1 MCDMGAHH
9 WSDERALSI
18 DVPDGLVAS
27 AH

>member
-9 WSDERALSI
+9 WSGERTLSVNVAS
-18 DVPDGLVAS
+18 DLVAS